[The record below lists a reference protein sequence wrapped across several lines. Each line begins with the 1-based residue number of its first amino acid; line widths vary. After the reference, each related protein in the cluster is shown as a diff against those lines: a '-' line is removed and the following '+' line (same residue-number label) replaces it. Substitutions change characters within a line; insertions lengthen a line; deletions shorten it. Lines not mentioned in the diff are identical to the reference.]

1 MNHSFQTT
9 YSWQALV
16 KNSIRDI
23 ATLMSH
29 LGLPEQPHFSEFPIL
44 VPEPYLSRIEKEN
57 VNDPLLL
64 QVLSS
69 DLETIQVP
77 GYSDQPLDENK
88 FSPVSN
94 LIQKYTGRVLIISS
108 SRCAINC
115 RYCFRRHF
123 PYEKSQ
129 LQEHQWD
136 EILNK
141 INSDHSIKEVILS
154 GGDPLMLTD
163 KTLGRIVS
171 KIEALEHVKTLRIHT
186 RMPMVIPQRINH
198 QLLDWVKGTRL
209 QIVLVNHINH
219 EREIDSAVHE
229 AMKLL
234 QQAGVTLLNQS
245 VLLKGVNDTE
255 RSLIKLSQKLFSV
268 GILPYYIHMLDPVS
282 GAAHFNVKQKTA
294 VALIE
299 KIKNQL
305 PGYLVPKLVREVP
318 GEGAKKVLL

>member
-1 MNHSFQTT
+1 MNHRLQITQ
-9 YSWQALV
+9 SWQDLV
-16 KNSIRDI
+16 KHSIRDI
-23 ATLMSH
+23 GTLLSH

-44 VPEPYLSRIEKEN
+44 VPEPYLSRIEKKN
-57 VNDPLLL
+57 VTDPLLL

-69 DLETIQVP
+69 DLETIQIP
-77 GYSDQPLDENK
+77 GYSNQPLDENK
-88 FSPVSN
+88 FSPVSG
-94 LIQKYTGRVLIISS
+94 LIQKYNGRVLIISS
-108 SRCAINC
+108 SICAINC
-115 RYCFRRHF
+115 RYCFRRHY

-129 LQEHQWD
+129 LKEHQWD
-136 EILNK
+136 EILNR
-141 INSDHSIKEVILS
+141 INNDHSIKEVILS

-163 KTLGRIVS
+163 KILSRIVS
-171 KIEALEHVKTLRIHT
+171 KIEALEHVKTLRLHT

-198 QLLDWVKGTRL
+198 QLLGWVKSTRL

-229 AMKLL
+229 AMKQL

-245 VLLKGVNDTE
+245 VLLKGINDTE
-255 RSLIKLSQKLFSV
+255 SSLIKLSEKLFSV
-268 GILPYYIHMLDPVS
+268 GILPYYVHMLDPVS
-282 GAAHFNVKQKTA
+282 GAAHFNVKQKNA

-318 GEGAKKVLL
+318 GEWAKKALY